1 MKDEKEE
8 LKREIIMMI
17 EGIENKGKLKFLLAV
32 LKSYLGGRGENEQ
45 RGHSE
50 AHSRGIV
57 K

>member
-50 AHSRGIV
+50 AHSRGFT
-57 K
+57 